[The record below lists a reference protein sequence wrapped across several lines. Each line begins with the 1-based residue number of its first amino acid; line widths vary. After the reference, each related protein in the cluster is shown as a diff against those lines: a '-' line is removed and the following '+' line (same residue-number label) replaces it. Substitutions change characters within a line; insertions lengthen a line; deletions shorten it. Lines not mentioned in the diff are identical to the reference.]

1 LEQMKK
7 RIWLAVLLGIIIGV
21 TLGYT
26 PYVSPTAAPQTQ
38 FLRQQT
44 GQSNIVQASPQPSSD
59 ALSIFIALAAGL
71 VIAIPAFAYAKRRSQ

>member
-26 PYVSPTAAPQTQ
+26 PYVSPTAAPRTQ
-38 FLRQQT
+38 FLMQQA
-44 GQSNIVQASPQPSSD
+44 GEPNIAQASPQHQSD
-59 ALSIFIALAAGL
+59 TLSIFIALAAGL
-71 VIAIPAFAYAKRRSQ
+71 LIAIPAFVVAKRRNN